1 MCPKALCVNLDHMSD
16 FSCGVQNIHPGNK
29 KNFYVSIFVTLLY
42 IFLDYQPLLLCEREA
57 C

>member
-29 KNFYVSIFVTLLY
+29 KNFYVSIFCNTALHFFGLSTSA
-42 IFLDYQPLLLCEREA
+42 FM
-57 C
+57 